1 MLTLAELVNTPSGEL
16 LLGDNVERV
25 RLVSWVTALKTVFL
39 VVAPIE
45 VYQPPTALTLLAAG
59 RSP

>member
-25 RLVSWVTALKTVFL
+25 RRVSWVTALKTVFL

-59 RSP
+59 RSA